1 MNEVCEAF
9 AQKDQVGVT
18 MGPPIYD
25 KQTETVDD
33 DKTVLSDIARSCT
46 QAIDPSYF
54 GKKKN
59 YGGKNELDNPG
70 GSRCD
75 LSEGVYMS
83 HNIMAAFL
91 LFDSSYP
98 ELFRSEVLS

>member
-54 GKKKN
+54 GKKKTMEERTN
-59 YGGKNELDNPG
+59 WIIPAAAGATCPK
-70 GSRCD
+70 
-75 LSEGVYMS
+75 VYT
-83 HNIMAAFL
+83 
-91 LFDSSYP
+91 
-98 ELFRSEVLS
+98 